1 MLEMIFANRLENLAV
16 NNKLLPGRQFS
27 GPGKST
33 TNALE
38 LLAGSIPKGSPL
50 SPILFMLFTAGFL
63 EALER
68 AWYVEDP

>member
-1 MLEMIFANRLENLAV
+1 MNNR
-16 NNKLLPGRQFS
+16 LLPGRQFA

-38 LLAGSIPKGSPL
+38 LLIGSIPQGSPL

-68 AWYVEDP
+68 AVVR

>member
-16 NNKLLPGRQFS
+16 NNKLLPGRQFA

-33 TNALE
+33 TNTLE
-38 LLAGSIPKGSPL
+38 LLTESIPKGSPL

-63 EALER
+63 EAVER
-68 AWYVEDP
+68 AVVR